1 LPDEGAVAVHPF
13 LKKVLIF
20 IAIGVPVGLL
30 ENAFF
35 GWAQM
40 ELGITNE
47 HVEKAVRLA
56 IQLGIPA
63 LTVAVAFYLYY
74 MVLEHFRPTARPMP
88 KLAPERQLKV
98 GPEARKALGLD
109 APPPKYALPKDAEKI
124 DIKQAT
130 NKQLGALCS
139 ALSSEIGEMLLR
151 TMRSQPLSQ
160 IPYFHNTFATRFFW
174 LYGEA
179 RRRGHRDSDLE
190 RYYERPESLMNVGHL
205 KERLSALANRLP
217 IYLDT

>member
-1 LPDEGAVAVHPF
+1 VHPF
-13 LKKVLIF
+13 LKKVLLF

-63 LTVAVAFYLYY
+63 LTVAVGFYLYY
-74 MVLEHFRPTARPMP
+74 MVLEHFRPTARSMP
-88 KLAPERQLKV
+88 KPEPERQLNGV
-98 GPEARKALGLD
+98 PDTRKTLESETPA
-109 APPPKYALPKDAEKI
+109 PKYALPKEAEKI

-139 ALSSEIGEMLLR
+139 ALSTEIGEMLLR

-160 IPYFHNTFATRFFW
+160 IPYFQNTFATRFFW

-190 RYYERPESLMNVGHL
+190 RYYQRPESLLNVGHL
-205 KERLSALANRLP
+205 NKQLSALANRLP
-217 IYLDT
+217 LYLDT